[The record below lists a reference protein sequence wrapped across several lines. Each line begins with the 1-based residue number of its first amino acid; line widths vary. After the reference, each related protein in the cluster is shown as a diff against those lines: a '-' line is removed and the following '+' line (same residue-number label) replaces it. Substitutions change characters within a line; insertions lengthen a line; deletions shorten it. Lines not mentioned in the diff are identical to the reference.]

1 VTTQPL
7 GKEAFSRSELV
18 CPPAIY
24 DEIARVLYSRTGIN
38 LPVGN
43 SSLVVSR
50 LVKHLRQLRLPDFDS
65 YLRHI
70 TMPEHRDD
78 LNVMISALTTNT
90 TRFYREPY
98 HFEIFAETL
107 LPDLILR
114 AKGGERIRLWSAG
127 CSTGEEPY
135 SLAATLLHHWPE
147 LVDYDVRI
155 LATDISTPALAT
167 AHAARYPR
175 DRLSAVPEAVRMLML
190 SETPPD
196 EPMVTMPQLLR
207 DLVSVRYL
215 NFVEP
220 WPTRGPFQAIFC
232 RNVAI
237 YMDDRV
243 QLTVWS
249 GLIDLLASG
258 GLLFIG
264 HSERL
269 PPSQADR
276 VSLIERTTFRRP

>member
-1 VTTQPL
+1 MTHSVEP
-7 GKEAFSRSELV
+7 EAFSRATPV
-18 CPPAIY
+18 CPPATY
-24 DEIARVLYSRTGIN
+24 DEIARLLYTRTGIS
-38 LPVGN
+38 LPTGN

-50 LVKHLRQLRLPDFDS
+50 LIKHLRQLGLSTFDA

-70 TMPEHRDD
+70 TQPDHFND

-98 HFEIFAETL
+98 HFDIFVEML

-114 AKGGERIRLWSAG
+114 AKAGERIRLWSAG

-135 SLAATLLHHWPE
+135 SLAATLMHHWPG
-147 LVDYDVRI
+147 LVDFDVRI
-155 LATDISTPALAT
+155 LATDISSPALAT
-167 AHAARYPR
+167 AQAARYAR
-175 DRLSAVPEAVRMLML
+175 DRLEAVPAAIRALML
-190 SETPPD
+190 SETPKG
-196 EPMVTMPQLLR
+196 EPMVTMPQALR
-207 DLVSVRYL
+207 DLVTVRYL
-215 NFVEP
+215 NFIDP

-243 QLTVWS
+243 QLSVWS
-249 GLIDLLASG
+249 GLIDLLSAG
-258 GLLFIG
+258 GLLFVG

-269 PPSQADR
+269 PPSQSDR
-276 VSLIERTTFRRP
+276 VTLIERTTFRRP

>member
-1 VTTQPL
+1 MTRSVER
-7 GKEAFSRSELV
+7 EAFSRATPV
-18 CPPAIY
+18 CAPATY

-38 LPVGN
+38 LPVDN

-50 LVKHLRQLRLPDFDS
+50 LIKHLRQLGLSDFES

-70 TMPEHRDD
+70 TAPEHLDD

-98 HFEIFAETL
+98 HFDIFVEKL
-107 LPDLILR
+107 LPELILR

-135 SLAATLLHHWPE
+135 SLAATLLHHWPG

-155 LATDISTPALAT
+155 LATDISSPALAM
-167 AHAARYPR
+167 AQFARYPR
-175 DRLSAVPEAVRMLML
+175 DRLEAVPSAIRALML
-190 SETPPD
+190 SETPND
-196 EPMVTMPQLLR
+196 EPMVTMPKLLR
-207 DLVSVRYL
+207 DLVTVRYL
-215 NFVEP
+215 NFIDP
-220 WPTRGPFQAIFC
+220 WPTRGPFHAIFC

-243 QLTVWS
+243 QLSIWS
-249 GLIDLLASG
+249 GLIDLLSPG

-269 PPSQADR
+269 PPSQFER
-276 VSLIERTTFRRP
+276 VTLIERTTFRRP

>member
-1 VTTQPL
+1 MSQPL
-7 GKEAFSRSELV
+7 EQEAFSRATPL
-18 CPPAIY
+18 CPPATY
-24 DEIARVLYSRTGIN
+24 DAIARLLYTRTGIN
-38 LPVGN
+38 LPAGN

-50 LVKHLRQLRLPDFDS
+50 LIKHLRLLGLADFDD

-70 TMPEHRDD
+70 SLPENRND

-98 HFEIFAETL
+98 HFEIFVEKL
-107 LPDLILR
+107 LPDLIHR

-135 SLAATLLHHWPE
+135 SLAATLLHHWPG
-147 LVDYDVRI
+147 LVDFDVRI
-155 LATDISTPALAT
+155 LATDISEPALAT
-167 AHAARYPR
+167 AQAARYPR
-175 DRLSAVPEAVRMLML
+175 ERLEAVPQAVRKVML
-190 SETPPD
+190 SETAIGD
-196 EPMVTMPQLLR
+196 PMVTMPKLLR
-207 DLVSVRYL
+207 DLVTVRYL

-243 QLTVWS
+243 QLSVWS
-249 GLIDLLASG
+249 GLIDLLAPQ

-269 PPSQADR
+269 PPSQSDR
-276 VSLIERTTFRRP
+276 VTLIERTTFRRP